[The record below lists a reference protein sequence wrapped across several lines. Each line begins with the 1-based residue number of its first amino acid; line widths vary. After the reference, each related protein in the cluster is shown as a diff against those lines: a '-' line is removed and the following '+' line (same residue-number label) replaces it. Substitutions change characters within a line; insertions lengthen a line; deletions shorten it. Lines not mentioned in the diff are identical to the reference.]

1 MKEFLKGNYKLDVE
15 IKETEDA
22 EASRLETEFERKAL
36 SRLGGS
42 ICFVSRKNF
51 VWKGEAQP
59 EASRADLEGGRAAA
73 RQGEAQPEASRA
85 DLEGGRAAAR
95 QGGETSGAG
104 TPDRQDA

>member
-42 ICFVSRKNF
+42 ICFVSKKNF
-51 VWKGEAQP
+51 VWTGEAQP
-59 EASRADLEGGRAAA
+59 EAGRAAA
-73 RQGEAQPEASRA
+73 S
-85 DLEGGRAAAR
+85 
-95 QGGETSGAG
+95 QGGETRRAG
-104 TPDRQDA
+104 TPDRQDP

>member
-42 ICFVSRKNF
+42 ICFVSKKNF
-51 VWKGEAQP
+51 VWNGEAQP
-59 EASRADLEGGRAAA
+59 EASRADTEAGRAAT
-73 RQGEAQPEASRA
+73 S
-85 DLEGGRAAAR
+85 
-95 QGGETSGAG
+95 QGGETSGTG
-104 TPDRQDA
+104 TPDRRDA